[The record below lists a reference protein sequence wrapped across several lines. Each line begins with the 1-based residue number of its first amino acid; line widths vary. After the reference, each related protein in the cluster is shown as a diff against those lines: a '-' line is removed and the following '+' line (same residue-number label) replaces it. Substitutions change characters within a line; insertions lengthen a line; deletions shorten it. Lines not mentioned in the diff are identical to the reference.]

1 MTALVLKVYHKVL
14 PSKSSNAAL
23 SRKRPDR
30 VCQHPAEPDRN
41 PETLEGHRIMAK
53 GKATTAKARPASVA
67 KITLQDR
74 PHFNVMDHLNQAIA
88 DLRGTVQ
95 ALYHIDT
102 HINDREDNDACRT
115 VLSRLLM
122 ADMGM
127 VEDAERRAW
136 AEIIVRKGGAQ

>member
-1 MTALVLKVYHKVL
+1 
-14 PSKSSNAAL
+14 
-23 SRKRPDR
+23 
-30 VCQHPAEPDRN
+30 
-41 PETLEGHRIMAK
+41 MAK
-53 GKATTAKARPASVA
+53 GKATTSKAPPASVA

-74 PHFNVMDHLNQAIA
+74 PHFNVMDHLNQTIS
-88 DLRGTVQ
+88 DLRATVQ

-102 HINDREDNDACRT
+102 HINDREDNEACRV

-136 AEIIVRKGGAQ
+136 AEIIVRKGGAA

>member
-1 MTALVLKVYHKVL
+1 
-14 PSKSSNAAL
+14 
-23 SRKRPDR
+23 
-30 VCQHPAEPDRN
+30 
-41 PETLEGHRIMAK
+41 
-53 GKATTAKARPASVA
+53 VA

-127 VEDAERRAW
+127 VEDAERAAW
-136 AEIIVRKGGAQ
+136 AAIIVRKGGAQ

>member
-1 MTALVLKVYHKVL
+1 
-14 PSKSSNAAL
+14 
-23 SRKRPDR
+23 
-30 VCQHPAEPDRN
+30 
-41 PETLEGHRIMAK
+41 
-53 GKATTAKARPASVA
+53 VA

-74 PHFNVMDHLNQAIA
+74 PHFNVMDHLNQTIS
-88 DLRGTVQ
+88 DLRATVQ

-102 HINDREDNDACRT
+102 HISDREDNEACRV

-136 AEIIVRKGGAQ
+136 AEIIVRKGGAA